1 MALAAC
7 EGELLMPPVP
17 VAVDM
22 PRPVGIEIAC
32 ADVDAGT
39 ADAPASPLD
48 EVRIPAAH
56 AAEPLRIAVGRGAA
70 QLGADAVL
78 AAGTNDG
85 GAAGRIASSV
95 DDRDAVELVLIGRTD
110 FALTTVPLSARDRA
124 AGLQD
129 TLLALE
135 LFALVVAES
144 SPLHDLRADQV
155 RRLLTGELADGREL
169 GLPMGALRLCV
180 PADRALRERAAR
192 ALIPGDAFTAAATP
206 VDGDRGAFDL
216 LLREP
221 GTVALVHVA
230 SLPRAQGLRTLAIDG
245 ARPSVDAFVRGAY
258 RAATPLLLVT
268 AGSPQGAARELAA
281 ASAAGTLPLAADWL
295 VAPRD

>member
-1 MALAAC
+1 MALTAC

-22 PRPVGIEIAC
+22 PRPVGIEVAC
-32 ADVDAGT
+32 ADVGTGT

-48 EVRIPAAH
+48 EVRIPAAP

-70 QLGADAVL
+70 RLGADVVL
-78 AAGTNDG
+78 AELTDDG
-85 GAAGRIASSV
+85 GAGRIASSV
-95 DDRDAVELVLIGRTD
+95 DDRDAVELVLVGRTD

-155 RRLLTGELADGREL
+155 RRLLNGELADGREL
-169 GLPMGALRLCV
+169 GLPTGALRLCL

-268 AGSPQGAARELAA
+268 AGSPQGAARVLAA